1 MSQRISDL
9 LEVLLVNNKNK
20 FSYSFMGSQKI
31 GEHSLERKTAVL
43 IDNPISKSQ
52 MSTVLELKKMG
63 GNAEKRKVYQ
73 DRDEA
78 IKWLETP

>member
-43 IDNPISKSQ
+43 IDNPISKGQ
-52 MSTVLELKKMG
+52 MTTVLELKKMSG
-63 GNAEKRKVYQ
+63 STEKRKVYQ